1 MYLHKLNFI
10 SIFRWWAQRSR
21 KHFRR
26 IKNVKIFFFECSVC
40 MWLWKLLRRTAPVLP
55 GALEK
60 VLPTDR
66 GCFRNR
72 PPLLALWI
80 GNKILTTQ
88 LYSAREADFMFTR
101 EVCNLWMESYLLLL
115 KIKLGSETLHKEE
128 KMPKSRAV
136 ARLGLL
142 HRCDGYWCFLAVFTS
157 PHSCEMFLQG
167 ISAPQ
172 SWVLKRNQDW
182 EGTLVGMEVW
192 KEGHRIKSN
201 GRAERKTP
209 KKTLYLPCAI
219 KLALNNRQKCKRNV
233 SFTYLWLFLGDPS
246 QREKSQSVRY

>member
-26 IKNVKIFFFECSVC
+26 IKNLKIFFWMQCMYVVMETLVKNCSSAS
-40 MWLWKLLRRTAPVLP
+40 RGP
-55 GALEK
+55 GEGAAH
-60 VLPTDR
+60 R
-66 GCFRNR
+66 GCFWNR

-88 LYSAREADFMFTR
+88 LYSAREAGFMFTR
-101 EVCNLWMESYLLLL
+101 EVCNLRMESYLLLL

-219 KLALNNRQKCKRNV
+219 KLVLNNRQKCKRNV